1 MEPALYNYPVVADGT
16 GMHSYL
22 VEADGT
28 TMYSYPVVAEGTSI
42 VQLSGGGRWNQHVL

>member
-16 GMHSYL
+16 GKHSYL

-28 TMYSYPVVAEGTSI
+28 TMYSYPV
-42 VQLSGGGRWNQHVL
+42 GRGNQHVHLSSWWI

>member
-28 TMYSYPVVAEGTSI
+28 TMYSYPVGRGNQH
-42 VQLSGGGRWNQHVL
+42 VQLSIWWI